1 MTQQRHVVPRAVPK
15 AERVLLTPAVE
26 ALVGQTTGVQEMYD
40 VVDRET
46 IRRQVRSIPDQ
57 DPRHWDEE
65 LAKPRYGGTTTP
77 PMLVTHIASRIAP
90 DVEDDLNELMA
101 ANWFRDTGDSETV
114 SDRRGMTRIDTVS
127 GTRRRIHT
135 SDEVEMYRYPRVG
148 DRIFYETRCTSIE
161 EIRIRGGSTPALIS
175 RTETR
180 YWNQDDETIMIFSGA
195 GLDY

>member
-1 MTQQRHVVPRAVPK
+1 MTQHGPVVPRAVPK
-15 AERVLLTPAVE
+15 EDRVLLTPAVE
-26 ALVGQTTGVQEMYD
+26 ALVGQSTGVQEMYD
-40 VVDRET
+40 VVDKES

-77 PMLVTHIASRIAP
+77 PLLVTFIASRAAP
-90 DVEDDLNELMA
+90 DVEDDLNELMV
-101 ANWFRDTGDSETV
+101 ANWFRDTGNSETA
-114 SDRRGMTRIDTVS
+114 SDRRGITPIDTVA

-135 SDEVEMYRYPRVG
+135 GDEVELYRYPRVG
-148 DRIFYETRCTSIE
+148 DRIFYETKRTFIG
-161 EIRIRGGSTPALIS
+161 EIRMRGGTTPALMS

-180 YWNQDDETIMIFSGA
+180 YWNQDDETIMLFSGS